1 MIPTLIACHFLRSG
15 DCQVSPYLGEFIGTM
30 ILIAMGN
37 GVVANVLLTGTK
49 GHAGGLIVLTAGWGL
64 SVYTAV
70 LCVQDVSGA
79 HLNPAVTIGVA
90 AAGEFDAGL
99 VPGYIAAQLGG
110 AIAGAIIAFLFY
122 LPHYKQTE
130 DADLK
135 LATFCTIPQTRNPI
149 HNIYCEAIGTFVLVF
164 AVLCMSD
171 PEFTANNQQPVKI
184 GLGSLGALRVGLIV
198 AVIGMS
204 LGGTT
209 GWAINPA
216 RDLGPRIA
224 HAILPIANKGDS
236 GWGYSWIPVVGPI
249 IGAVIAALFYQ
260 AVWPPA

>member
-1 MIPTLIACHFLRSG
+1 M
-15 DCQVSPYLGEFIGTM
+15 SPYLGEFLGTM

-37 GVVANVLLTGTK
+37 GVVANVVLTGTK
-49 GHAGGLIVLTAGWGL
+49 GHGGGLIVLAAGWGL

-79 HLNPAVTIGVA
+79 HLNPAVTIGVT
-90 AAGEFDAGL
+90 AAGEFDSNL
-99 VPGYIAAQLGG
+99 VPGYIISQMGG
-110 AIAGAIIAFLFY
+110 AMAGAIVAFLFY

-135 LATFCTIPQTRNPI
+135 LATFCTIPQTRNGL
-149 HNIYCEAIGTFVLVF
+149 HNVFCEAIGTFVLVF

-171 PEFTANNQQPVKI
+171 PEFAPTDEQPIKI

-198 AVIGMS
+198 AVIGMT

-216 RDLGPRIA
+216 RDLGPRIV
-224 HAILPIANKGDS
+224 HTLLPVPQKRDS
-236 GWGYSWIPVVGPI
+236 DWSYAYVPIVGPLL
-249 IGAVIAALFYQ
+249 GGLLAACLSK
-260 AVWPPA
+260 AL